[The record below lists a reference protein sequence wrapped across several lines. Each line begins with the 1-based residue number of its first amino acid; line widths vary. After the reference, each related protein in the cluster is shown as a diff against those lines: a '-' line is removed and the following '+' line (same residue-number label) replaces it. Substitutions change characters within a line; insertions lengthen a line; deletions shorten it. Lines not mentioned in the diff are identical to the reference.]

1 MKIFD
6 AQIRSDMCSNADLQN
21 LHYFDTERV
30 LTCAHAPRH
39 FERAE
44 DLLGYFDALMD
55 EESRRL
61 ARSGLKA
68 HIALGVLPSA
78 VPRRAH
84 FEVWRALPRLL
95 AKPQVVA
102 LGEIGAWA
110 DEAGQWELFERQLK
124 IARDF
129 AGEDFSPG
137 RASKDTPAAPMPV
150 VCTPPEDLR
159 VNMTFKMMQRVE
171 KLGISPESVLMNRL
185 DERLIEA
192 VVREGFVAGVSV
204 GASNLDPRKSAQ
216 ILANLIQTLGS
227 AERIVLNSAL
237 RAGSSDIL
245 GIPKTVVALQELGVE
260 AKAIQQLIYGN
271 AMALF
276 IRRAHQLDEDHR
288 TE

>member
-1 MKIFD
+1 
-6 AQIRSDMCSNADLQN
+6 MCSNADLQN
-21 LHYFDTERV
+21 LHYFDTKRV

-44 DLLGYFDALMD
+44 DLLGYFDALTS
-55 EESRRL
+55 EEAGRL
-61 ARSGLKA
+61 ARCGLKA
-68 HIALGVLPSA
+68 HVALGVLPSA

-84 FEVWRALPRLL
+84 FEVWRELPHLL
-95 AKPQVVA
+95 EQPEVVA

-110 DEAGQWELFERQLK
+110 DEAGQWELFERQVK

-129 AGEDFSPG
+129 SSGSTK
-137 RASKDTPAAPMPV
+137 KDAATESLPII
-150 VCTPPEDLR
+150 CTPPEDLR

-171 KLGISPESVLMNRL
+171 KLGMAPELVLMNRL

-204 GASNLDPRKSAQ
+204 GASNLNPRKSAQ

-237 RAGSSDIL
+237 RAGGSDIL
-245 GIPKTVVALQELGVE
+245 GIPKTIVALQELGVDAHTIE
-260 AKAIQQLIYGN
+260 KLVYGN

-276 IRRAHQLDEDHR
+276 IRRAHQLNE
-288 TE
+288 